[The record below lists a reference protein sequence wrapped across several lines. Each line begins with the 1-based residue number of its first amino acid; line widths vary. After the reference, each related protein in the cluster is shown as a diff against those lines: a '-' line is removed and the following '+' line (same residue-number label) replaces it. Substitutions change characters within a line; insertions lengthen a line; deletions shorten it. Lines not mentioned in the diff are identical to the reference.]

1 MSIEDRKAELRAEIE
16 RKAKELEKLDALPD
30 FEELADGTVAALFV
44 TLGRSRPYTYVAY
57 RTRGLWYLTG
67 SRSPNGVS
75 SDALAE
81 WLSTSGRR
89 LVSAAVLAEV
99 ETVTVEA
106 RSVDLGALLGALTE
120 DPPGMGYGSGFHPWD
135 A

>member
-1 MSIEDRKAELRAEIE
+1 M
-16 RKAKELEKLDALPD
+16 
-30 FEELADGTVAALFV
+30 AALIV
-44 TLGRSRPYTYVAY
+44 TLGRSRPYTYIGY

-67 SRSPNGVS
+67 KTSPNGVS

-99 ETVTVEA
+99 ETVTVGT
-106 RSVDLGALLGALTE
+106 VDLGALLEARGMSFE
-120 DPPGMGYGSGFHPWD
+120 DYGVDEWGN
-135 A
+135 